1 MLGSGSHGAW
11 RGCNK
16 EKEKILFQGVEVD
29 NESGAFCTALIMLD
43 GWQISSDYKW

>member
-16 EKEKILFQGVEVD
+16 RGERINSG
-29 NESGAFCTALIMLD
+29 GAFCTALIMLD